1 MPGVR
6 SIAVKSIRTT
16 IQYALWKEIGAG
28 GPLGTLCTKFL
39 LFIVGKFF
47 LNQNDV
53 EFDISIGMPLYFF
66 RVFPIPPLKF
76 IYIYLLDIRHY
87 FYQIL

>member
-6 SIAVKSIRTT
+6 SFAVKSIRTT
-16 IQYALWKEIGAG
+16 IQYSLRKEIGAG
-28 GPLGTLCTKFL
+28 PLGTLFTKFL
-39 LFIVGKFF
+39 LFILGKNF

-66 RVFPIPPLKF
+66 RVFPIPP
-76 IYIYLLDIRHY
+76 
-87 FYQIL
+87 